1 MRPLG
6 GHPVVEPGSAGDA
19 ESLEEHPRDQPGGR
33 FVVTRGA
40 AGVELLHVQRHR
52 PIGQAD
58 MRPVRLEALAR
69 VGPQRRHGLVER
81 VPGVF
86 LRLIA
91 PQQPDQVV
99 AGPRAL
105 GRPGEVNEQ
114 REILVPLQAGGHAAV
129 VEPDHGRA
137 QRLAADHAT
146 SRQRRAVARTA
157 ALSAR
162 AR

>member
-1 MRPLG
+1 T
-6 GHPVVEPGSAGDA
+6 AGRA
-19 ESLEEHPRDQPGGR
+19 
-33 FVVTRGA
+33 T
-40 AGVELLHVQRHR
+40 LHVQRHH
-52 PIGQAD
+52 PIGQPN
-58 MRPVRLEALAR
+58 MCPVRLATLAG
-69 VGPQRRHGLVER
+69 VGPQRRYGLVER
-81 VPGVF
+81 MPGVF

-91 PQQPDQVV
+91 PHWPDEVI

-105 GRPGEVNEQ
+105 GRPREIDEQ

-129 VEPDHGRA
+129 VEPNHGRA

-146 SRQRRAVARTA
+146 SRQWRAVARTA